1 MKLHPILEILVKEN
15 LLTQSLA
22 EKIQKESEVLERE
35 VEDLVLERRIV
46 NERKLLEI
54 KSKIFSLPVKIF
66 KKDEEIPK
74 EVLKLI
80 PENVAKNYQLVAFDK
95 KEDKLFVALLHP
107 EKPSV
112 QEALRFLSQ
121 KLNLDIVIYLTS
133 FSDLQ
138 RMWTGYEEFGS
149 EIEKC
154 LAEIRTE
161 RRKFQKPPRFINL
174 EEAMGVAGE
183 EAPII
188 KIVSIL
194 LRHGV
199 RIGASDIHI
208 EPLKTKMRVRYRVDG
223 VLHTS
228 LYLPLE
234 LILPIVLRVKILSN
248 LKIDI
253 TRKPQD
259 GRFSTIVD
267 NKEIDYRVST
277 LPTAVGEKVAIRI
290 LDPTIG
296 LRKVEDLGLRG
307 RSEKVIQKAIK
318 KPYGMILI
326 TGPTGCGKTTTL
338 YALLQELDREKINII
353 TLEDPIEY
361 FIEGINQSQI
371 KPEIGYTFAS
381 GLRQVLRQDPDV
393 IMVGEIRD
401 EETAAL
407 ATHAALTGHLVFST
421 LHTNNAL
428 GVIPRLVDMK
438 VPAYL
443 LPSAISLMVAQRLVP
458 RLCPFCRE
466 KVKASKEMEEII
478 KKEIDSLPPKTREK
492 ISFKPPYEIYHS
504 PGCQKCNFK
513 GIKGRIA
520 LFEVFE
526 MTPQLA
532 KIISS
537 GINEEEIRE
546 EFKRQGNLTMRQD
559 GVLRALEGT
568 VSLESVIRETAEE

>member
-1 MKLHPILEILVKEN
+1 MKLHPILEILIKEN

-95 KEDKLFVALLHP
+95 KEGKLFVALLHP
-107 EKPSV
+107 ERPSV

-208 EPLKTKMRVRYRVDG
+208 EPLKTKMRVRYRIDG

-296 LRKVEDLGLRG
+296 LKKVEDLGLRG

-318 KPYGMILI
+318 SPYGMILI

-353 TLEDPIEY
+353 PL
-361 FIEGINQSQI
+361 
-371 KPEIGYTFAS
+371 K
-381 GLRQVLRQDPDV
+381 
-393 IMVGEIRD
+393 
-401 EETAAL
+401 
-407 ATHAALTGHLVFST
+407 
-421 LHTNNAL
+421 LH
-428 GVIPRLVDMK
+428 
-438 VPAYL
+438 
-443 LPSAISLMVAQRLVP
+443 
-458 RLCPFCRE
+458 F
-466 KVKASKEMEEII
+466 
-478 KKEIDSLPPKTREK
+478 
-492 ISFKPPYEIYHS
+492 
-504 PGCQKCNFK
+504 
-513 GIKGRIA
+513 
-520 LFEVFE
+520 
-526 MTPQLA
+526 
-532 KIISS
+532 
-537 GINEEEIRE
+537 
-546 EFKRQGNLTMRQD
+546 
-559 GVLRALEGT
+559 
-568 VSLESVIRETAEE
+568 

>member
-1 MKLHPILEILVKEN
+1 MKLHPILETLIKEN

-35 VEDLVLERRIV
+35 VEDLILERGIV

-54 KSKIFSLPVKIF
+54 KSKIFSLPTKIF

-95 KEDKLFVALLHP
+95 KEGKLFVALLHP
-107 EKPSV
+107 ERPSV

-199 RIGASDIHI
+199 RIGASDVHI
-208 EPLKTKMRVRYRVDG
+208 EPLKTKMRVRYRIDG

-234 LILPIVLRVKILSN
+234 LILPIVLRIKILSN

-253 TRKPQD
+253 SRKPQD

-296 LRKVEDLGLRG
+296 LKKVEDLGLKG
-307 RSEKVIQKAIK
+307 RSEEVIQKAIK
-318 KPYGMILI
+318 RPYGMILI

-438 VPAYL
+438 VPVYL

-466 KVKASKEMEEII
+466 KVKASKEMEEVI
-478 KKEIDSLPPKTREK
+478 KKEIDSLPPKIREK

-532 KIISS
+532 KVISS
-537 GINEEEIRE
+537 GINEEGIRE

-559 GVLRALEGT
+559 GILRVLEGT

>member
-1 MKLHPILEILVKEN
+1 MKLHPILEILTKEN

-46 NERKLLEI
+46 NEKKLLEI

-95 KEDKLFVALLHP
+95 KEGKLFVALLHP
-107 EKPSV
+107 ERPSV

-174 EEAMGVAGE
+174 EEVMGVAGE

-199 RIGASDIHI
+199 RIGASDVHI
-208 EPLKTKMRVRYRVDG
+208 EPLKTKMRVRYRIDG

-296 LRKVEDLGLRG
+296 LKKVEDLGLRG

-318 KPYGMILI
+318 SPYGMILI

-381 GLRQVLRQDPDV
+381 GLRQILRQDPDV

-438 VPAYL
+438 VPVYL

-466 KVKASKEMEEII
+466 KVKASKEMEEVI
-478 KKEIDSLPPKTREK
+478 KKEIDSLPPKIREK

-532 KIISS
+532 KVISS

-559 GVLRALEGT
+559 GILRVLEGT